1 MRKIVF
7 SAGALVALVTFAGAV
22 VYDDLKVI
30 RAIVPEN
37 WNLTGRPLWQL
48 AEDDS
53 GVLAADT
60 RSQTEQ
66 TSDVLDE
73 FTTEPS
79 GFSVIIK

>member
-7 SAGALVALVTFAGAV
+7 SVGALVALVTFAGAV
-22 VYDDLKVI
+22 VYDDLKAI

-37 WNLTGRPLWQL
+37 WDLTGRPLWQL
-48 AEDDS
+48 AEDDA

-79 GFSVIIK
+79 GLLMLVR